1 MATLDASLETKILSA
16 LTKNDHG
23 VYLAL
28 SPDIMQQIIAQLG
41 ELRKKFNELSQTPI
55 VLTSQVIRVYVSRMI
70 AQFYPDIYVLSF
82 NEITSNVQIQAIGNI
97 TLQPQEQHV

>member
-1 MATLDASLETKILSA
+1 MTLDAEVEKKVLAA

-41 ELRKKFNELSQTPI
+41 ELRKKFNDLSQTPI
-55 VLTSQVIRVYVSRMI
+55 VLTSQIIRVYLSRMI
-70 AQFYPDIYVLSF
+70 AQFYPDVYVLSF
-82 NEITSNVQIQAIGNI
+82 HEITSSVQIQAIGNI
-97 TLQPQEQHV
+97 TLQQQNQPS

>member
-1 MATLDASLETKILSA
+1 MTLDAEVEKKVLAA

-41 ELRKKFNELSQTPI
+41 ELRKKFNDLSQTPI
-55 VLTSQVIRVYVSRMI
+55 VLTSQIIRV
-70 AQFYPDIYVLSF
+70 FPDDLRRFQWEFFFQSVYHLYLRI
-82 NEITSNVQIQAIGNI
+82 I
-97 TLQPQEQHV
+97 PH